1 MFFYKLLLLLILS
14 FTSAF
19 LNSQSL
25 ELKNEF
31 KVTKRLFKE
40 KKFHDALI
48 SNDKAL
54 QLSNIE
60 FGEKHL
66 TTATLLE
73 NKGRLLL
80 ELDEFYKAELIF
92 RDVHEIR
99 EELIN
104 KNHPDIAEAL
114 NYLALSLR
122 FQNKLDDA
130 ILVHNKVLN
139 MMASVI
145 ANNPGQIS
153 ELTRSSALYRARAYE
168 TKGIQLIKQNKLE
181 EAKGNF
187 RIAIKIFDRTL
198 GKDKREL
205 ILLNDKLNNLNE
217 KELEWS

>member
-1 MFFYKLLLLLILS
+1 MTL
-14 FTSAF
+14 TSAF

-48 SNDKAL
+48 SNEKAL

-60 FGEKHL
+60 FGDKHL

-80 ELDEFYKAELIF
+80 QLEEFYKAELIF
-92 RDVHEIR
+92 RDVYEIR

-104 KNHPDIAEAL
+104 KNHPDIAEAY

-153 ELTRSSALYRARAYE
+153 ELARNSALYRARAYE

-205 ILLNDKLNNLNE
+205 ILLKDKLNNLNE
-217 KELEWS
+217 

>member
-1 MFFYKLLLLLILS
+1 MLTL
-14 FTSAF
+14 TSAF

-40 KKFHDALI
+40 KNFYDALI

-73 NKGRLLL
+73 NKSRLLL
-80 ELDEFYKAELIF
+80 ELEEFHKAELIF
-92 RDVHEIR
+92 RDVNKIR

-130 ILVHNKVLN
+130 IIVQNQVLT

-187 RIAIKIFDRTL
+187 RIAIKIFERTL

-205 ILLNDKLNNLNE
+205 IFLKDKLNNLNE
-217 KELEWS
+217 

>member
-80 ELDEFYKAELIF
+80 ELDDFYKAELIF

-168 TKGIQLIKQNKLE
+168 TKGIQLIKQNKFE

-187 RIAIKIFDRTL
+187 RIAIKIFERTL

-205 ILLNDKLNNLNE
+205 IFLKDKLNNLNE
-217 KELEWS
+217 

>member
-54 QLSNIE
+54 KLSNIE

-187 RIAIKIFDRTL
+187 RIAIKIFERTL

-205 ILLNDKLNNLNE
+205 IFLKDKLNNLNE
-217 KELEWS
+217 

>member
-1 MFFYKLLLLLILS
+1 MLTL
-14 FTSAF
+14 TSAF

-80 ELDEFYKAELIF
+80 ELGEFYKAELIF

-187 RIAIKIFDRTL
+187 RIAIKIFERTL

-205 ILLNDKLNNLNE
+205 IFLKDKLNNLNE
-217 KELEWS
+217 

>member
-1 MFFYKLLLLLILS
+1 MLTL
-14 FTSAF
+14 TSAF

-80 ELDEFYKAELIF
+80 ELNEFYKAELIF

-187 RIAIKIFDRTL
+187 RIAIKIFERTL

-205 ILLNDKLNNLNE
+205 IFLKDKLNNLNE
-217 KELEWS
+217 

>member
-92 RDVHEIR
+92 TDVHEIR

-187 RIAIKIFDRTL
+187 RIAIKIFERTL

-205 ILLNDKLNNLNE
+205 IFLKDKLNNLNE
-217 KELEWS
+217 

>member
-1 MFFYKLLLLLILS
+1 MLFYKLLLLLILS

-80 ELDEFYKAELIF
+80 ELEQFYKAELIF
-92 RDVHEIR
+92 IDVHKIR
-99 EELIN
+99 EELIK

-122 FQNKLDDA
+122 FQNKLNDA
-130 ILVHNKVLN
+130 ISVHNKVLS

-187 RIAIKIFDRTL
+187 RIAIKIFERTL

-205 ILLNDKLNNLNE
+205 IFLKDKLNNLNE
-217 KELEWS
+217 

>member
-14 FTSAF
+14 FTSTF

-187 RIAIKIFDRTL
+187 RIAIKIFERTL

-205 ILLNDKLNNLNE
+205 IFLKDKLNNLNE
-217 KELEWS
+217 

>member
-1 MFFYKLLLLLILS
+1 MFFCKLLLLLMLTL
-14 FTSAF
+14 TSAF

-31 KVTKRLFKE
+31 KVTKRLFKD

-80 ELDEFYKAELIF
+80 ELKEFYKAELIF
-92 RDVHEIR
+92 RDVYKIR

-122 FQNKLDDA
+122 YQNKLDDA
-130 ILVHNKVLN
+130 ISVHNKVLN

-205 ILLNDKLNNLNE
+205 ILLKDKLNNLNE
-217 KELEWS
+217 

>member
-60 FGEKHL
+60 CGEKHL

-187 RIAIKIFDRTL
+187 RIAIKIFERTL

-205 ILLNDKLNNLNE
+205 IFLKDKLNNLNE
-217 KELEWS
+217 

>member
-31 KVTKRLFKE
+31 KATKRLFKE
-40 KKFHDALI
+40 KKFYEALK

-80 ELDEFYKAELIF
+80 ELEQFYKAELIF
-92 RDVHEIR
+92 IEVHKIR
-99 EELIN
+99 EELIK

-130 ILVHNKVLN
+130 TLVYNKVL
-139 MMASVI
+139 
-145 ANNPGQIS
+145 
-153 ELTRSSALYRARAYE
+153 L
-168 TKGIQLIKQNKLE
+168 
-181 EAKGNF
+181 
-187 RIAIKIFDRTL
+187 
-198 GKDKREL
+198 
-205 ILLNDKLNNLNE
+205 
-217 KELEWS
+217 

>member
-1 MFFYKLLLLLILS
+1 MFFCKLLLLLILTL
-14 FTSAF
+14 TSAF

-40 KKFHDALI
+40 KKFYDALI

-92 RDVHEIR
+92 RDVYEIR

-187 RIAIKIFDRTL
+187 RIAIKIFERTL

-205 ILLNDKLNNLNE
+205 IFLKDKLNNLNE
-217 KELEWS
+217 

>member
-1 MFFYKLLLLLILS
+1 MFFCKLLLLLILTL
-14 FTSAF
+14 TSAF

-31 KVTKRLFKE
+31 KVTKKLFKE
-40 KKFHDALI
+40 KKFYDALK

-54 QLSNIE
+54 QLSKIE

-80 ELDEFYKAELIF
+80 ELEQFYKAELIF
-92 RDVHEIR
+92 RDVYKLR

-205 ILLNDKLNNLNE
+205 ILLKDKLNNLNE
-217 KELEWS
+217 

>member
-1 MFFYKLLLLLILS
+1 MLTL
-14 FTSAF
+14 TSAF

-80 ELDEFYKAELIF
+80 ELEQFYKAELIF
-92 RDVHEIR
+92 IEVHKIR
-99 EELIN
+99 EELIK

-130 ILVHNKVLN
+130 ILVHNKVLT

-205 ILLNDKLNNLNE
+205 ILLKDKLNNLNE
-217 KELEWS
+217 

>member
-1 MFFYKLLLLLILS
+1 MLTL
-14 FTSAF
+14 TSAF

-80 ELDEFYKAELIF
+80 ELEKFYKAELIF
-92 RDVHEIR
+92 RDVHKIR

-130 ILVHNKVLN
+130 ILVHNQVLT

-205 ILLNDKLNNLNE
+205 ILLKDKLKNLNE
-217 KELEWS
+217 

>member
-1 MFFYKLLLLLILS
+1 MFFCKLLLLLILTL
-14 FTSAF
+14 TSAF

-31 KVTKRLFKE
+31 KVTKKLFKE
-40 KKFHDALI
+40 KKFYDALK

-54 QLSNIE
+54 QLSKIE

-80 ELDEFYKAELIF
+80 ELEQFYKAELIF
-92 RDVHEIR
+92 RDVYKLR

-122 FQNKLDDA
+122 FQNKLDEA
-130 ILVHNKVLN
+130 ILVHNKVLI

-205 ILLNDKLNNLNE
+205 ILLKDKLNNLNE
-217 KELEWS
+217 

>member
-1 MFFYKLLLLLILS
+1 MFFCKLLLLLILTL
-14 FTSAF
+14 TSAF

-80 ELDEFYKAELIF
+80 ELEQFYKAELIF
-92 RDVHEIR
+92 IEVHKIR
-99 EELIN
+99 EELTN
-104 KNHPDIAEAL
+104 KKHPNIAEAL

-130 ILVHNKVLN
+130 IIVQNQVLT

-168 TKGIQLIKQNKLE
+168 TKGILLIKQNKLE

-205 ILLNDKLNNLNE
+205 ILLKDKLNNLNE
-217 KELEWS
+217 

>member
-1 MFFYKLLLLLILS
+1 MFFCKLLLLLILTL
-14 FTSAF
+14 TSTF

-80 ELDEFYKAELIF
+80 ELEEFYKAELIF
-92 RDVHEIR
+92 RDVYRIR

-122 FQNKLDDA
+122 FQNKLDDS
-130 ILVHNKVLN
+130 ILVHNQVLT

-205 ILLNDKLNNLNE
+205 ILLKDKLNNLNE
-217 KELEWS
+217 

>member
-14 FTSAF
+14 FTSTF

-80 ELDEFYKAELIF
+80 ELKQFYKAELIF
-92 RDVHEIR
+92 IEVHKIR
-99 EELIN
+99 EELIK

-122 FQNKLDDA
+122 FQNKLIDA
-130 ILVHNKVLN
+130 ISVHNKVLS

-187 RIAIKIFDRTL
+187 RIAIKIFERTL

-205 ILLNDKLNNLNE
+205 IFLKDKLKNLNE
-217 KELEWS
+217 

>member
-1 MFFYKLLLLLILS
+1 MFFYKLLLLLMLTL
-14 FTSAF
+14 TSAF

-40 KKFHDALI
+40 KKFYDALI
-48 SNDKAL
+48 SNNKAL

-80 ELDEFYKAELIF
+80 ELEEFYKAELIF
-92 RDVHEIR
+92 RDVHKVR

-130 ILVHNKVLN
+130 ILVHNKVLS

-187 RIAIKIFDRTL
+187 RIAIKIFERTL

-205 ILLNDKLNNLNE
+205 IFLKDKLNNLNE
-217 KELEWS
+217 

>member
-1 MFFYKLLLLLILS
+1 MFFYKLLLLLMLTL
-14 FTSAF
+14 TSAF

-31 KVTKRLFKE
+31 KVTKRLFKD

-80 ELDEFYKAELIF
+80 ELEQFYKAELIF
-92 RDVHEIR
+92 RDVYKLR

-122 FQNKLDDA
+122 FQNKLDDS
-130 ILVHNKVLN
+130 ISVHNQVLT

-205 ILLNDKLNNLNE
+205 ILLKDKLNNLNKQE
-217 KELEWS
+217 PE

>member
-1 MFFYKLLLLLILS
+1 MLFCKLLLLLILTL
-14 FTSAF
+14 TSAF

-31 KVTKRLFKE
+31 KVTKQLFKE
-40 KKFHDALI
+40 KKFDDALI

-54 QLSNIE
+54 KLSNLE
-60 FGEKHL
+60 FGKKHL

-80 ELDEFYKAELIF
+80 ELGRFNQAELIF
-92 RDVHEIR
+92 RDVHKIR
-99 EELIN
+99 DDLIN

-130 ILVHNKVLN
+130 ISVHNKVLN
-139 MMASVI
+139 MMAAVI

-168 TKGIQLIKQNKLE
+168 TKGIQLVKQNKLE
-181 EAKGNF
+181 DAKGNF

-198 GKDKREL
+198 GKNKKEL
-205 ILLNDKLNNLNE
+205 ILLKEKLNNLN
-217 KELEWS
+217 

>member
-1 MFFYKLLLLLILS
+1 MFFCKLLLLLMLTL
-14 FTSAF
+14 TSAF

-80 ELDEFYKAELIF
+80 ELEQFYKAELIF
-92 RDVHEIR
+92 IEVHKIR
-99 EELIN
+99 EELIK

-187 RIAIKIFDRTL
+187 RIAIKIFERTL

-205 ILLNDKLNNLNE
+205 ISLKDKLNNLNE
-217 KELEWS
+217 

>member
-40 KKFHDALI
+40 KKFYDALI

-187 RIAIKIFDRTL
+187 RIAIKIFERTL

-205 ILLNDKLNNLNE
+205 IFLKDKLNNLNE
-217 KELEWS
+217 

>member
-1 MFFYKLLLLLILS
+1 MLTL
-14 FTSAF
+14 TSAF

-40 KKFHDALI
+40 KKFYDALI

-130 ILVHNKVLN
+130 ILVHNKVLS

-205 ILLNDKLNNLNE
+205 ILLKDKLNNLNE
-217 KELEWS
+217 

>member
-1 MFFYKLLLLLILS
+1 MFFNKLLLLLMLTL
-14 FTSAF
+14 TSAF

-48 SNDKAL
+48 SNNKAL

-80 ELDEFYKAELIF
+80 ELEKFYKAELIF
-92 RDVHEIR
+92 RDVYKIR
-99 EELIN
+99 KELIN

-130 ILVHNKVLN
+130 ILVHNQVLT

-168 TKGIQLIKQNKLE
+168 TNGIQLIKQNKLE

-205 ILLNDKLNNLNE
+205 ILLKDKLNNLNE
-217 KELEWS
+217 QELE

>member
-1 MFFYKLLLLLILS
+1 MLTL
-14 FTSAF
+14 TSAF

-31 KVTKRLFKE
+31 KVTKRLFKD

-80 ELDEFYKAELIF
+80 ELEEFYKAELIF
-92 RDVHEIR
+92 RDVYKIR

-130 ILVHNKVLN
+130 ILVHNQVLT

-153 ELTRSSALYRARAYE
+153 ELTRSSTLYRARTYQ

-181 EAKGNF
+181 EAKDNF
-187 RIAIKIFDRTL
+187 RIVIKILDRTL

-205 ILLNDKLNNLNE
+205 ILLKDKLNNLNE
-217 KELEWS
+217 QELI

>member
-1 MFFYKLLLLLILS
+1 MP
-14 FTSAF
+14 F

-31 KVTKRLFKE
+31 KVTKRLFKD

-80 ELDEFYKAELIF
+80 ELEQFYKAELIF
-92 RDVHEIR
+92 IEVHKIR
-99 EELIN
+99 EELIK

-130 ILVHNKVLN
+130 IIVHNKVLT

-205 ILLNDKLNNLNE
+205 ILLKNKLNNLNE
-217 KELEWS
+217 

>member
-40 KKFHDALI
+40 KKFYDALI
-48 SNDKAL
+48 SNNKAL

-80 ELDEFYKAELIF
+80 ELEEFYKAELIF
-92 RDVHEIR
+92 RDVYKIR

-130 ILVHNKVLN
+130 IIVHNKVLN

-168 TKGIQLIKQNKLE
+168 TKGIQLIKKNKLE

-187 RIAIKIFDRTL
+187 RIAIKIFERTL

-205 ILLNDKLNNLNE
+205 IFLKDKLNNLNE
-217 KELEWS
+217 

>member
-1 MFFYKLLLLLILS
+1 MFFYKLLLLLILG

-122 FQNKLDDA
+122 FQNKLGDA

-187 RIAIKIFDRTL
+187 RIAIKIFERTL

-205 ILLNDKLNNLNE
+205 IFLKDKLNNLNE
-217 KELEWS
+217 

>member
-1 MFFYKLLLLLILS
+1 MFYYKLLLLLILNL
-14 FTSAF
+14 TSAF

-31 KVTKRLFKE
+31 KVTKRLFKD
-40 KKFHDALI
+40 KKFYDALI

-80 ELDEFYKAELIF
+80 ELEKFYKAELIF
-92 RDVHEIR
+92 RDVYKIR
-99 EELIN
+99 KKLID

-130 ILVHNKVLN
+130 MLVHNKVLT
-139 MMASVI
+139 MMSNVI

-168 TKGIQLIKQNKLE
+168 TKGIILIKQNKLE

-205 ILLNDKLNNLNE
+205 ILLKDKLNNLNE
-217 KELEWS
+217 

>member
-80 ELDEFYKAELIF
+80 ELGEFYKAELIF

-122 FQNKLDDA
+122 FQNKLGDA

-187 RIAIKIFDRTL
+187 RIAIKIFERT
-198 GKDKREL
+198 
-205 ILLNDKLNNLNE
+205 
-217 KELEWS
+217 

>member
-1 MFFYKLLLLLILS
+1 MFFYKLLLLLTLTL
-14 FTSAF
+14 TSAF

-31 KVTKRLFKE
+31 KVTKRLFKD

-80 ELDEFYKAELIF
+80 ELEEFYKAELIF
-92 RDVHEIR
+92 RDVYKIR

-130 ILVHNKVLN
+130 ILTHNKVLT

-198 GKDKREL
+198 GQDKREL
-205 ILLNDKLNNLNE
+205 ILLKDKLNNLNE
-217 KELEWS
+217 

>member
-1 MFFYKLLLLLILS
+1 MLTL
-14 FTSAF
+14 TSAF

-31 KVTKRLFKE
+31 KVTKRLFKD

-66 TTATLLE
+66 SSATLLE

-80 ELDEFYKAELIF
+80 QLEEFYKAELIF
-92 RDVHEIR
+92 RDVYKIR

-130 ILVHNKVLN
+130 ILVQNKVLT

-205 ILLNDKLNNLNE
+205 ILLKDKLNNLNE
-217 KELEWS
+217 

>member
-1 MFFYKLLLLLILS
+1 MLTL
-14 FTSAF
+14 TSAF

-80 ELDEFYKAELIF
+80 ELEEFYKAELIF
-92 RDVHEIR
+92 RDVYKIR

-130 ILVHNKVLN
+130 ILVHN
-139 MMASVI
+139 I
-145 ANNPGQIS
+145 GQIS
-153 ELTRSSALYRARAYE
+153 KLTSISALYRARAYE

-205 ILLNDKLNNLNE
+205 IFLKDKLNNLNE
-217 KELEWS
+217 

>member
-1 MFFYKLLLLLILS
+1 MLTL
-14 FTSAF
+14 TSAF

-40 KKFHDALI
+40 KKFYDALI

-80 ELDEFYKAELIF
+80 ELEEYYKAELMF
-92 RDVHEIR
+92 RDVYKIR

-104 KNHPDIAEAL
+104 KIHPDIAEAL

-122 FQNKLDDA
+122 FQNKLDDS
-130 ILVHNKVLN
+130 ISVHNQVLT

-205 ILLNDKLNNLNE
+205 ILLKDKLNNLNE
-217 KELEWS
+217 